1 MEEDSEAGI
10 INSNMV
16 VASEAQVDL
25 EDSMEVEGDS
35 VANTEDHNMVMADLE
50 DTTEVV
56 EGDLVEALVVQVDIM
71 VVEEE
76 DLEDI
81 MEDIM
86 EEEVVGPE
94 DQVVG
99 KVSFNVVQN
108 TRLSLGFFPMSERN

>member
-1 MEEDSEAGI
+1 M
-10 INSNMV
+10 
-16 VASEAQVDL
+16 DL

-81 MEDIM
+81 ME
-86 EEEVVGPE
+86 EEVVGPE

>member
-81 MEDIM
+81 ME
-86 EEEVVGPE
+86 EEVVGPE